1 MAIKI
6 EMLRCFAT
14 VAQTGNLAEAAS
26 RLGRTQSALSMTLKQ
41 LEETLGQRLFE
52 SDRKNRL
59 TQLGA
64 QVFELAQTELRQ
76 FDYTIEAIQACAK
89 SRSGLIRI
97 ASVPSI
103 AAQVFPAAIET
114 LTQRHPDLRIELRDT
129 DTQQVLDAVIRGR
142 VDLGIVSGEHALNDV
157 SSAVL
162 FSDTYG
168 LICAPSHALAHQLDA
183 PNIQQITKVP
193 FVHNNL
199 LNLIKS
205 ASIQDAIAE
214 TKISVQNTMSLTAM
228 VRTGAWVTI
237 LPRSVVRF
245 MSPDLVFRPIPGLDE
260 RRKVTLLMRNKAAF
274 PEFCEELWHL
284 LIDYD
289 WRASLAGKS
298 LDGESL
304 DGPTR

>member
-59 TQLGA
+59 TQLGE

-89 SRSGLIRI
+89 SRAGLIRV

-103 AAQVFPAAIET
+103 AAQVFPIAIRS
-114 LTQRHPDLRIELRDT
+114 LTERHPGLRIELRDT
-129 DTQQVLDAVIRGR
+129 DSQQVVDALTRGR
-142 VDLGIVSGEHALNDV
+142 VDLGIASGEHSLNDV
-157 SSAVL
+157 RSTLL

-168 LICAPSHALAHQLDA
+168 LICAPDHALA
-183 PNIQQITKVP
+183 QQPEPPSIEQIKTTP
-193 FVHNNL
+193 FIRNNL
-199 LNLIKS
+199 LGLIETS
-205 ASIQDAIAE
+205 AFQEAIAD
-214 TKISVQNTMSLTAM
+214 TRVSVHNTMSLTAM
-228 VRTGAWVTI
+228 VRTGAWVTV
-237 LPRSVVRF
+237 LPQSVVRF
-245 MSPDLVFRPIPGLDE
+245 MSPDLVFRPLQDLPD
-260 RRKVTLLMRNKAAF
+260 RRKVSLLMRNRASF
-274 PEFCEELWHL
+274 PEFCQELWDL
-284 LIDYD
+284 LTAYD
-289 WRASLAGKS
+289 WQADLNRA
-298 LDGESL
+298 
-304 DGPTR
+304 R